1 MFFYLLFFI
10 AVLFG
15 WTAPVYAHGGIW
27 MGQYPNWLDGV
38 QWGAVAGFVALIVF
52 SYVTLKAALR
62 KLQNVD
68 LLDYAGLR
76 NFVKS
81 RWYPFIFQLPAL
93 IVFLFIFYYLF
104 FGSYYYSENP
114 GATLVW
120 TFWWALLPFTFIL
133 IGRLWCAVCPFAWI
147 SDFVQKHFGRQK
159 RVPVWLAKYSFWIV
173 DGTFLFVTWF
183 DRVFGM
189 TERPFIAGLVFLG
202 LLGGVLVC
210 GWLYE
215 RRVFCRY
222 VCFLGNVAGTYSM
235 TAPLEFAAKN
245 PAVCSACKEKFCFFG
260 RPAAADGST
269 AAKPGCPFY
278 QIIPSKEGNRFC
290 TLCASCVKAC
300 PHDNVALKLR
310 PFGTD
315 FWRRLAVRFEESFFA
330 KMLVGIVILQNI
342 GMLTLWNTLSGFV
355 QNITGI
361 ADPRWLFTIVY
372 FLTISI
378 PLFLMFGASA
388 ISAKAGKEKILQ
400 NFARFGYAF
409 VAVDLAGHLAH
420 NLNHFL
426 GEGKTILAAVSG
438 IFSGEM
444 KQIIFQWFLNY
455 GTVRMMQYIVLGLGV
470 IGTFIITYRI
480 AKKTA
485 VTKWELVKVMAPHLI
500 LLAGLM
506 AFNFYIFSLPM
517 IHRSQN
523 IF

>member
-1 MFFYLLFFI
+1 MFLYLPFFI
-10 AVLFG
+10 AAFILS
-15 WTAPVYAHGGIW
+15 ALPAYAHSGIW
-27 MGQYPNWLDGV
+27 MGRYPNWIDSV
-38 QWGAVAGFVALIVF
+38 QWGVIAGFFALIAV
-52 SYVTLKAALR
+52 SYFALRAALR
-62 KLQNVD
+62 ILQNVD

-81 RWYPFIFQLPAL
+81 RWYPFIFQLPTL
-93 IVFLFIFYYLF
+93 IIFLFIFYYLF

-114 GATLVW
+114 GSTLVW
-120 TFWWALLPFTFIL
+120 TFWWALLPFSFIL

-147 SDFVQKHFGRQK
+147 SDFVQKHFGKQG

-173 DGTFLFVTWF
+173 DGTFLFITWF

-189 TERPFIAGLVFLG
+189 TERPFVTGLVFFG
-202 LLGGVLVC
+202 LLMGVVIC

-235 TAPLEFAAKN
+235 TAPIEFAAKD
-245 PAVCSACKEKFCFFG
+245 PIVCSQCKEKFCFFG
-260 RPAAADGST
+260 REG
-269 AAKPGCPFY
+269 KPGCPFY
-278 QIIPSKEGNRFC
+278 QIIPVKEGNRFC
-290 TLCASCVKAC
+290 TLCANCVKAC

-355 QNITGI
+355 QNFTGI
-361 ADPRWLFTIVY
+361 ADERWLFTIVY
-372 FLTISI
+372 LFTISI
-378 PLFLMFGASA
+378 PLLFMFIASA
-388 ISAKAGKEKILQ
+388 FSAKAKGEKLLQ

-426 GEGKTILAAVSG
+426 GEGKTIIAAVAG
-438 IFSGEM
+438 LFSGNM
-444 KQIIFQWFLNY
+444 QQIIFQWFLNY
-455 GTVRMMQYIVLGLGV
+455 GTVRIMQYIVLGLGV
-470 IGTFIITYRI
+470 IGTLIITYRI

-485 VTKWELVKVMAPHLI
+485 ATKLELVKVMIPHLV
-500 LLAGLM
+500 LLMALM

-523 IF
+523 TF